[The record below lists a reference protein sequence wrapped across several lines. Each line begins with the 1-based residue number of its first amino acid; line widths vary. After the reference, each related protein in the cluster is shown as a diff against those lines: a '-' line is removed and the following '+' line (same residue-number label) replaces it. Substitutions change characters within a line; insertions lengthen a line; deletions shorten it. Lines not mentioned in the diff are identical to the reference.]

1 MKTMKNNS
9 LLILTNNFPD
19 EYDQYTGEIFVKEQV
34 KSLKVYFKNI
44 YVISPVA
51 YGMEHLRKTSY
62 KNYKFDN
69 VFVYFPKYFNI
80 PLFYLFF
87 RNCWSYLESRAIY
100 KLINKMNLEFNLI
113 HAHFTWPSGV
123 NATILKNKQKV
134 PSIITEHI
142 SSGQLK
148 DTISKRDPLY
158 KNTFLNTDAIIRVN
172 NGDIPLFS
180 KIGVPSNKVFFIP
193 NGYDS
198 DKFSELNI
206 NSCRTKLKLPTNIK
220 IIINVGNL
228 YHEVKGHKYL
238 IEAMNEV
245 IKYRKDV
252 LCIII
257 GSGKLY
263 PEIKKQIESLG
274 LNDYVKLAG
283 GKPHYEI
290 PIWMNACDVF
300 VLPSL
305 NEGNPTVMFE
315 CLGCGKPFVGTKV
328 GGIPEIIVSDDFGL
342 LCDPAEPNELA
353 KNILLALDKNWD
365 SDLIKKYS
373 AQFSWDNIS
382 KQISQ
387 LYYQVLVNNLH

>member
-1 MKTMKNNS
+1 MKNNS

-51 YGMEHLRKTSY
+51 YGMEHLRKTNY

-69 VFVYFPKYFNI
+69 VFVYFPKYFNF

-87 RNCWSYLESRAIY
+87 RNCWCYLESRAIY

-123 NATILKNKQKV
+123 NATILKNKQKI

-142 SSGQLK
+142 SSGQLENTIYKK
-148 DTISKRDPLY
+148 DLLY
-158 KNTFLNTDAIIRVN
+158 KKTFLNTNAIIRVN
-172 NGDIPLFS
+172 NVDIPLFS
-180 KIGVPSNKVFFIP
+180 EIEVPSNKVFFIP

-198 DKFSELNI
+198 DKFLDLNI
-206 NSCRTKLKLPTNIK
+206 NNCRTKLELPTNIK
-220 IIINVGNL
+220 IILNVGNL

-263 PEIKKQIESLG
+263 SEVKKQIESLG

-290 PIWMNACDVF
+290 PVWMNACDVF

-328 GGIPEIIVSDDFGL
+328 GGVPEIIASDDYGL
-342 LCDPAEPNELA
+342 LCDPAEPKELA

-373 AQFSWDNIS
+373 AQFSWNNIS
-382 KQISQ
+382 KQIFQ
-387 LYYQVLVNNLH
+387 LYSQVLANNLH